1 MGAGGDAVRAQAKV
15 GRNQYEEINQAGM
28 QQVTIHLG
36 IAAGCEETAQ
46 ERFAMV
52 GEELWA
58 VRQCEAWASHLADEA
73 WGCAEDAEAGAHEES
88 GEEEEAC
95 AAQGLGEVGL

>member
-1 MGAGGDAVRAQAKV
+1 MD
-15 GRNQYEEINQAGM
+15 
-28 QQVTIHLG
+28 

-73 WGCAEDAEAGAHEES
+73 WGCAEDEAKEEAGAYKAS
-88 GEEEEAC
+88 SEEEEAS
-95 AAQGLGEVGL
+95 AVQGLEEVGLS

>member
-1 MGAGGDAVRAQAKV
+1 MD
-15 GRNQYEEINQAGM
+15 
-28 QQVTIHLG
+28 
-36 IAAGCEETAQ
+36 IAAGCEEAAQ

-73 WGCAEDAEAGAHEES
+73 WGCAEDAAAKEAGAHEES
-88 GEEEEAC
+88 SEEEEEAST
-95 AAQGLGEVGL
+95 AQGLEEVGL

>member
-1 MGAGGDAVRAQAKV
+1 M
-15 GRNQYEEINQAGM
+15 
-28 QQVTIHLG
+28 G

-58 VRQCEAWASHLADEA
+58 VRQCEARASHLAEEA
-73 WGCAEDAEAGAHEES
+73 WGCAEAVAKEEGAPEES
-88 GEEEEAC
+88 SEEEEAF
-95 AAQGLGEVGL
+95 AVQELGEVGL